1 VSVKRVLFVDD
12 DPGILEGLRDALRPW
27 RREWQAAFA
36 CGGEAALEC
45 LAEGSFDVV
54 VSDMRMPGIDG
65 AALLRRVQELQ
76 PQAVRIV
83 LSGSTERDVLARAA
97 AVAHRF
103 LPKPCDIEELARVM
117 SAATALGETS
127 RSQPLHQT
135 VSGATE
141 LPCAPALYGELSV
154 LLDGETASPGE
165 VARLIER
172 DIAITAKLLQ
182 LANSAFVGS
191 RRAIS
196 SAPEAVDV
204 LGVSTV
210 KAIVLS
216 AHALAAYRPAR
227 PIAGFS
233 IEALDRH
240 ATNVAALTRRLVDP
254 GTVRDEACAAA
265 MLHDIGWLVL
275 AVEKP
280 DHLSVLLERAGT
292 EQRPI
297 ELVERERGGPTH
309 ADLGAHLLA
318 LWGLPG
324 TIVYAVAHH
333 HDAASVAA
341 GPGLDVTAA
350 VHIAAT
356 LIGERST
363 APEWRSVPVDTGY
376 VQAVGV
382 ADRIDAWR
390 SLARDLKAE
399 TR

>member
-1 VSVKRVLFVDD
+1 
-12 DPGILEGLRDALRPW
+12 
-27 RREWQAAFA
+27 
-36 CGGEAALEC
+36 
-45 LAEGSFDVV
+45 
-54 VSDMRMPGIDG
+54 MRMPGIDG

-83 LSGSTERDVLARAA
+83 LSGSTESDVLARAA

-103 LPKPCDIEELARVM
+103 LPKPCDVEQLARLM

-135 VSGATE
+135 VSGATA
-141 LPCAPALYGELSV
+141 LPCAPELYSELSV
-154 LLDGETASPGE
+154 LLASETASPGE

-172 DIAITAKLLQ
+172 DVAITAKLLQ
-182 LANSAFVGS
+182 LANSAFVGP

-196 SAPEAVDV
+196 GAPEAVDV
-204 LGVSTV
+204 LGVSIV

-233 IEALDRH
+233 IEALDRN
-240 ATNVAALTRRLVDP
+240 ATDAAALTRRLVDP

-280 DHLSVLLERAGT
+280 DHLSALLDVARA

-297 ELVERERGGPTH
+297 ELVERERGGPNH

-324 TIVYAVAHH
+324 TIVFAVAHH
-333 HDAASVAA
+333 HDAASMTT

-356 LIGERST
+356 LIAERST
-363 APEWRSVPVDTGY
+363 APEWRSVPVDPGY
-376 VQAVGV
+376 VEAVGV
-382 ADRIDAWR
+382 ADRIEAWR
-390 SLARDLKAE
+390 SHAGDLSAEAR
-399 TR
+399 